1 MTTTNTRPSSDEDDS
16 AKVGVGQGELYSP
29 PYAIQLIP
37 TNKQQQLQQD
47 TIAKMVIRLVTIKEK
62 VLEKLASA
70 PVPAD
75 ALDTAR
81 HFLETVV
88 RDFIVAAHGLTKD
101 ALLRINTHLVP
112 LLPSLSPNITRKMVD
127 DAEEEA
133 NIESDEKEGE
143 EEKEEINNSK
153 AKSPYVSPTSSLF
166 ASHVKPLSRL

>member
-70 PVPAD
+70 PIPAD

-112 LLPSLSPNITRKMVD
+112 LLPSLSPNITRK
-127 DAEEEA
+127 
-133 NIESDEKEGE
+133 
-143 EEKEEINNSK
+143 
-153 AKSPYVSPTSSLF
+153 VSPSL
-166 ASHVKPLSRL
+166 SLSLSLSLSFLLQSVNPPKYLITILLSCADRELLRLEQ